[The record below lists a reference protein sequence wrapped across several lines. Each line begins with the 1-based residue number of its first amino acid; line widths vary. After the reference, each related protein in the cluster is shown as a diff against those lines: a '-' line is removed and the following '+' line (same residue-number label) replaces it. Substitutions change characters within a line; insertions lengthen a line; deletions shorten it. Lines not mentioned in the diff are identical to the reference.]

1 MKKDPKIIVGALLFT
16 IAILSVGY
24 FAFGL
29 ITDLIF
35 ASGFLT
41 GFIIWVCVKSEPS
54 FDRIKIPYW
63 GTLVL
68 FILHRVEEKVMDFF
82 DKLAEITKVPTPDI
96 ASFEVITLVIVSFGA
111 WLAIPYLVKR
121 RHAVG
126 YYLSWTFFSAMGIT
140 ELAHFIFP
148 FFTNEPYGYFPG
160 MASVVLLAPIAW
172 WGMYRLRTPESM
184 KPESTI
190 Q

>member
-1 MKKDPKIIVGALLFT
+1 MKRDSKIVVGALLFT
-16 IAILSVGY
+16 IAILTVGY
-24 FAFGL
+24 VAFGL

-41 GFIIWVCVKSEPS
+41 GFIIWLFFKEEPS

-63 GTLVL
+63 STMIL
-68 FILHRVEEKVMDFF
+68 FILHRVEEKIMNFF

-96 ASFEVITLVIVSFGA
+96 ASFEVITLVMVSVGA

-121 RHAVG
+121 RYAFG
-126 YYLSWTFFSAMGIT
+126 YYLSWTFFSAMGVT
-140 ELAHFIFP
+140 ELTHFIFP

-160 MASVVLLAPIAW
+160 MTSAILLAPVAW
-172 WGMYRLRTPESM
+172 WGMYRLS
-184 KPESTI
+184 K
-190 Q
+190 